1 MDCSNSLATGLMVA
15 ILRSSLVR
23 RMLKLEI
30 PIDLVNPASTSWGQ
44 KDSFWE
50 GSAPTHLLHGLPG
63 GGDIVGQRD
72 IELGLALGVSDNV
85 VPGGANTLWGVNLE
99 VDLAVS
105 AGFATKQS
113 EQLTFQCM
121 R

>member
-44 KDSFWE
+44 RDSF
-50 GSAPTHLLHGLPG
+50 GKVL
-63 GGDIVGQRD
+63 R
-72 IELGLALGVSDNV
+72 
-85 VPGGANTLWGVNLE
+85 
-99 VDLAVS
+99 
-105 AGFATKQS
+105 
-113 EQLTFQCM
+113 QLTFSMAFQVGVTSSDKGTSSLALPSEF
-121 R
+121 RTTWSQVGQTPSGASTWKLIWLSARVSQQSRASN